1 MDQGPGVERCAVGPI
16 VKMGQRLRDAGAQEI
31 VGDLGS
37 VAALLAGTQALSP
50 GEAQPKQFGIV
61 MGEADIGDAGGK
73 KARAAAACRSEE
85 HTSELQ
91 SLMRISYA
99 VFCLKK
105 KIKHATHT
113 KQDSRKTQL
122 HTTNT
127 HTKLSAPLT
136 LD

>member
-73 KARAAAACRSEE
+73 KARAAAACFDPCLRLLRAEAAQALVGQRVEQRTAKRSAG
-85 HTSELQ
+85 TGCDGVS
-91 SLMRISYA
+91 
-99 VFCLKK
+99 
-105 KIKHATHT
+105 
-113 KQDSRKTQL
+113 
-122 HTTNT
+122 
-127 HTKLSAPLT
+127 SAQRSPEP
-136 LD
+136 

>member
-16 VKMGQRLRDAGAQEI
+16 VKMGQRLRDAGAQEV

-73 KARAAAACRSEE
+73 KARARTEE

-91 SLMRISYA
+91 PLMSISFY

-105 KIKHATHT
+105 KNNESENRT
-113 KQDSRKTQL
+113 
-122 HTTNT
+122 
-127 HTKLSAPLT
+127 LSISNHQ
-136 LD
+136 